1 MIAEQLLQRLERKLD
16 EARSSPWDH
25 TQPIAIDLD
34 PTPRIAADALAAGLV
49 FRVQSSRSE
58 WVEVHREP
66 ETAMMREDDVDDL
79 LARGLSVFL
88 MKHPGWPK

>member
-1 MIAEQLLQRLERKLD
+1 MLGDKLLQRLERKLD
-16 EARSSPWDH
+16 EARASPWEH

-34 PTPRIAADALAAGLV
+34 PAPRVSGDAVTAGLV
-49 FRVQSSRSE
+49 FRVQSSRRE
-58 WVEVHREP
+58 WIEVHREP
-66 ETAMMREDDVDDL
+66 EIAMTGEDEVDDL